1 MEEKKY
7 INIDN
12 MATRLCQ
19 ILKDA
24 RESMVDDEN
33 KDFIME
39 NFSDEYLEDYSN
51 VMAWQFNSDM
61 KKYLH
66 NPDHRI
72 CGNFNNIDYDYPYH
86 IYGEVTYDT
95 PLVNAMIARLDAGED
110 SEQANEDRDFLAD
123 WFFETFGTWGI
134 SSDEQINKMRA
145 FITEMVLTELSNLK
159 QFDIVFKKKGIRSLD
174 TLYCPKCGSNNVEER
189 AWVNPNTDE
198 ISYNDSVEEEDCW
211 CNICEEHVELCTL
224 SELWEMFGDIPVNN
238 DDEIEEDFLN
248 FPAGTPKFDVWRWFD
263 ERCLNN
269 LHDDLMFPQNDAV

>member
-24 RESMVDDEN
+24 RESMVDDKN

-110 SEQANEDRDFLAD
+110 SEEPR
-123 WFFETFGTWGI
+123 
-134 SSDEQINKMRA
+134 
-145 FITEMVLTELSNLK
+145 
-159 QFDIVFKKKGIRSLD
+159 
-174 TLYCPKCGSNNVEER
+174 
-189 AWVNPNTDE
+189 WVNNGT
-198 ISYNDSVEEEDCW
+198 DSVHQKDGY
-211 CNICEEHVELCTL
+211 TL
-224 SELWEMFGDIPVNN
+224 IYNSTIGGVYMLYREAN
-238 DDEIEEDFLN
+238 DAEIE
-248 FPAGTPKFDVWRWFD
+248 WY
-263 ERCLNN
+263 NN
-269 LHDDLMFPQNDAV
+269 N

>member
-24 RESMVDDEN
+24 RESMVDDEK

-110 SEQANEDRDFLAD
+110 SEQANEDRNFLVD
-123 WFFETFGTWGI
+123 WFFETFGTHG
-134 SSDEQINKMRA
+134 
-145 FITEMVLTELSNLK
+145 
-159 QFDIVFKKKGIRSLD
+159 
-174 TLYCPKCGSNNVEER
+174 
-189 AWVNPNTDE
+189 
-198 ISYNDSVEEEDCW
+198 ISYNFQS
-211 CNICEEHVELCTL
+211 NI
-224 SELWEMFGDIPVNN
+224 SEYLYMEFEN
-238 DDEIEEDFLN
+238 
-248 FPAGTPKFDVWRWFD
+248 
-263 ERCLNN
+263 
-269 LHDDLMFPQNDAV
+269 QQS